1 MKQRIFTLQQIYKEG
16 ASRLQEA
23 GIEEYSLDAWYLLEY
38 VTGISRA
45 SYYGDPGREV
55 EEEQAKKYLESIQ
68 VRSRRIPLQHITGEQ
83 EFMGYPFY
91 VNEHVLIPR
100 QDTEVLVEEA
110 VKIIRKKACETSSE
124 NCVAGSSRSDKR
136 SEKILDMCTGS
147 GCIILSILKMCPGV
161 NGTGCD
167 ISEEA
172 LEVAERNAQRLG
184 VEAGFVRSDLF
195 EAWEH
200 EDGLKDKYDVIV
212 SNPPYIRTA
221 VIEEL
226 QEEVRLHDPRL
237 ALDGREDG
245 LYFYRR
251 IVENSIRYIEDGG
264 YLMFEIGHDQG
275 KDVSEM
281 MDRYGY
287 RDITIKKD
295 LAGLDRVVLGMYNKR

>member
-23 GIEEYSLDAWYLLEY
+23 GIEEYSLDSWYLLEY

-45 SYYGDPGREV
+45 SYYGNPGREV
-55 EEEQAKKYLESIQ
+55 EEEQAKKYLEYIEI
-68 VRSRRIPLQHITGEQ
+68 RSHRIPLQHITGEQ

-91 VNEHVLIPR
+91 VNEYVLIPR

-110 VKIIRKKACETSSE
+110 VKIIKEMDCKTSLE
-124 NCVAGSSRSDKR
+124 GCVASSPRSDKR
-136 SEKILDMCTGS
+136 GKKILDMCTGS

-172 LEVAERNAQRLG
+172 LEVAKRNARRLG
-184 VEAGFVRSDLF
+184 VEVEFVQSDLF
-195 EAWEH
+195 EVWEN
-200 EDGLKDKYDVIV
+200 GGSLKDKYDMIV

-237 ALDGREDG
+237 ALDGKEDG

-251 IVENSIRYIEDGG
+251 IVENSIRYMEDGG
-264 YLMFEIGHDQG
+264 YLIFEIGYDQG
-275 KDVSEM
+275 KDVTEIM
-281 MDRYGY
+281 ERYGY
-287 RDITIKKD
+287 RNIMVKKD